1 MWQKVR
7 LRLKYGS
14 FDREQM
20 LELLQAVLRGNRRV
34 SAAMYQVMFDTLI
47 QIRPNCKYILS
58 DDMRW
63 KHWIAMT
70 LRYLSCLEPNGKSN
84 TVANVHH
91 IMKHNGNLVHFLLF
105 GNEQVIQ
112 QLFEAGLQ
120 VNIEGHLPELNSD
133 QQTILDIILYHIQLI
148 EISDR
153 QVGNWTN
160 ELLDDWVSALINR
173 LQFQVLITG
182 KQVTER
188 MFRQLTGTSSGANP
202 LQFEAYI
209 ELFDSTNLD
218 WAYGLTLGYYNDL
231 KHRYIAASGASSRIL
246 IYGFLTAVTLVV
258 MVGIRFFFETLF
270 IFRLMFAIAALS
282 MLIIVVSNMIYLV
295 IVLVIAQDNL
305 QSQLQTLEQISNQFS
320 QI

>member
-14 FDREQM
+14 FDHEQM
-20 LELLQAVLRGNRRV
+20 LELLHGVLRGNRRV
-34 SAAMYQVMFDTLI
+34 SAAMYQVILDALI
-47 QIRPNCKYILS
+47 QIRPTCKYDS
-58 DDMRW
+58 ADDMRW

-70 LRYLSCLEPNGKSN
+70 LRYLPCLKPNGKSN

-91 IMKHNGNLVHFLLF
+91 IMRHNGKLIHFLLF

-112 QLFEAGLQ
+112 QLVEVGLQ
-120 VNIEGHLPELNSD
+120 MNSEGDLPDLNSD

-153 QVGNWTN
+153 QLGNWTN
-160 ELLDDWVSALINR
+160 ELLDAWVSTLTNR
-173 LQFQVLITG
+173 LQFQLLIMG

-188 MFRQLTGTSSGANP
+188 MFRQLTGTSSVANP
-202 LQFEAYI
+202 SQFETYI
-209 ELFDSTNLD
+209 ELFDSVNLD
-218 WAYGLTLGYYNDL
+218 WAYGLTLGYHNDL

-246 IYGFLTAVTLVV
+246 IYGFLTAAALGA
-258 MVGIRFFFETLF
+258 MVGVRFFFETLF
-270 IFRLMFAIAALS
+270 LFRLMFVLAGLS
-282 MLIIVVSNMIYLV
+282 MLIVVVSNMIYLV
-295 IVLVIAQDNL
+295 IVLVIAKDNL